1 MTLQVN
7 EETLWAKIGK
17 QAVELEML
25 RNELL
30 ALTRRC
36 AELEK
41 QVKTKQQEDG

>member
-1 MTLQVN
+1 MTLKIS

-30 ALTRRC
+30 ALTQRC

-41 QVKTKQQEDG
+41 QAKADEKDG